1 MNSQNKGLLISVLF
15 HLAVLMLVGGAMPGD
30 SGAGR
35 RVHMDFSIM
44 DTAKSG
50 SLARSVPAV
59 NKQAKMV
66 KKEKLSPPEEAT
78 VPSELEAPA
87 PEPQDTQE
95 PWELSDNEPERE
107 TAAEEEVEDAASGLA
122 TAGAAEHG
130 AQGRDFA
137 YIKEMLQRNL
147 KYPAVARR
155 KGWEGRVVV
164 EFVICFNGSVRDVRV
179 VETSGKVLLDRSA
192 ADVVRSTGPFA
203 VHSKETRVVIPI
215 VYSLSQSDT

>member
-1 MNSQNKGLLISVLF
+1 MNCQSKGLLISLAF
-15 HLAVLMLVGGAMPGD
+15 HLGIVMLAVGAMPGD

-44 DTAKSG
+44 DTARSG
-50 SLARSVPAV
+50 SPARSVPPIK
-59 NKQAKMV
+59 KQANV
-66 KKEKLSPPEEAT
+66 RREKPSPPEEAA
-78 VPSELEAPA
+78 VPMEPEAPA
-87 PEPQDTQE
+87 PETQE
-95 PWELSDNEPERE
+95 VQEPREFADNAEDRE
-107 TAAEEEVEDAASGLA
+107 THAEDAASGLA

-155 KGWEGRVVV
+155 KGWEGRVIV
-164 EFVICFNGSVRDVRV
+164 EFVICFNGSVRDIRV
-179 VETSGKVLLDRSA
+179 VETSGKALLDRSA
-192 ADVVRSTGPFA
+192 VDVVRSSGPFP

-215 VYSLSQSDT
+215 VYSLLQHSDT